1 MKKENKKNEILAA
14 ARKII
19 IERGYKKTSV
29 QEITNE
35 VGIAKG
41 SFYTYFKS
49 KNELVITLILD
60 KISKI
65 KEKNELILKNEIS
78 LKNAFEKYSYN
89 VAIFPLEDPESF
101 ILMMR
106 LLDCREDLE
115 KEVREELYS
124 LHLKRGTFVRKTLKK
139 YKDELDIEK
148 EGEIERYVG
157 MIVGLVDTYYANVVV
172 PIVNQSISLTVK
184 EAEELVNKINID
196 YEVNFMKKCILKL
209 ILK

>member
-41 SFYTYFKS
+41 SFYTYFES

-89 VAIFPLEDPESF
+89 VARLPVEDPESF

-124 LHLKRGTFVRKTLKK
+124 LHLKRGTFVRKTLEK

-148 EGEIERYVG
+148 DEEIERYVG
-157 MIVGLVDTYYANVVV
+157 MIVGLVDTYYENVVV
-172 PIVNQSISLTVK
+172 PIVNQSMSLTVK
-184 EAEELVNKINID
+184 ETEKLVNKINID

>member
-60 KISKI
+60 KILKI
-65 KEKNELILKNEIS
+65 KEKNELILNKEIS
-78 LKNAFEKYSYN
+78 LKNAFERYFYN
-89 VAIFPLEDPESF
+89 VAMLPLEDPEFF
-101 ILMMR
+101 IIMMR
-106 LLDCREDLE
+106 LFDCMEDLE

-124 LHLKRGTFVRKTLKK
+124 LHLKRGDFVRKILKK
-139 YKDELDIEK
+139 YKNELDLEK

-157 MIVGLVDTYYANVVV
+157 MIIGLVDTYYENGVIPIANQ
-172 PIVNQSISLTVK
+172 NISLTVK
-184 EAEELVNKINID
+184 EAEKLVNKINID